1 MVEYGSFGSDTQSC
15 AQDNPSRDIFSATSE
30 VQFKADLSK
39 GAGIQ
44 SGLCS
49 EQIVLRLIQGLFY
62 IKLHDIYLAILN
74 LRRIEH
80 TIRSLPA
87 GYWIGSVARSREL
100 WGSILVPC
108 ELLGPDR
115 PCTPTI
121 GWV

>member
-1 MVEYGSFGSDTQSC
+1 MDC
-15 AQDNPSRDIFSATSE
+15 ASSRLFSAS
-30 VQFKADLSK
+30 SK
-39 GAGIQ
+39 
-44 SGLCS
+44 
-49 EQIVLRLIQGLFY
+49 VYFY
-62 IKLHDIYLAILN
+62 VKLYDIYLAILN

-80 TIRSLPA
+80 TVRSLPT

-100 WGSILVPC
+100 WSSILVPC